1 MLRKFFLSMM
11 VAGSFAFPLGTAAE
25 AAIADSP
32 FVSADHVTHVAPVE
46 DANFVHLGIPYC
58 WYPNGW
64 RGAGFYE
71 CGFAW
76 RTGFGWG
83 GPWGWNGWGG
93 GWRSGWNGHGWH
105 RGMTVH
111 HHHHHHRPGNRP
123 GHGNN
128 GRVTGTTVPAT
139 AIIGRVTGTTAP
151 ATETTVRATA
161 TIAPVMAAIAL
172 VTAVVPEGAA
182 GSSRSRPGGGGGN
195 RGGGN
200 RGGGGGG
207 QRRRSELPSQPKIIA
222 TATFDYASAS
232 SAPYE
237 VVVSF

>member
-1 MLRKFFLSMM
+1 MLLVLYQGEGPDASKTLSFHD
-11 VAGSFAFPLGTAAE
+11 GRGELCLSPRDRRE

-64 RGAGFYE
+64 RGAGFYQ

-111 HHHHHHRPGNRP
+111 HHHHHHRPAIGP
-123 GHGNN
+123 ATETIGP
-128 GRVTGTTVPAT
+128 VTGTTVPAT

-161 TIAPVMAAIAL
+161 TIAPVMAAIAR

-182 GSSRSRPGGGGGN
+182 EVVPAAAAVTGLAAAAETGGAGTGAAAAADNGVGRSCRAS
-195 RGGGN
+195 
-200 RGGGGGG
+200 
-207 QRRRSELPSQPKIIA
+207 RRS
-222 TATFDYASAS
+222 
-232 SAPYE
+232 
-237 VVVSF
+237 